1 MKQKDE
7 KILDILKNNARAT
20 CKEISKLTGLPIT
33 TVHNRIKKMEKDGV
47 IKGYRVIL
55 DQKKRGYGLTAFILL
70 KLNLGNMPKDGG
82 IAAQDKLTRTIGEI
96 NGIEEVHVVTGEGD
110 VLIKARAKD
119 VEDLNRIAAG
129 ISING
134 VEKTNTMVVLS
145 AVKDQY

>member
-82 IAAQDKLTRTIGEI
+82 IAAQDKVTKIIGEI

>member
-82 IAAQDKLTRTIGEI
+82 IAAQDKVTKIIGDI